1 MMKQQTNNKNNNE
14 DKNIHKTSPYDI
26 LKYMLQILVWLV
38 YCSIYYSMWVLVVHC
53 CVRTRT
59 VYQPNLVETRR
70 KQTELRVNLGLISVL
85 LLILNSHFLYGFSDL
100 VFNR

>member
-53 CVRTRT
+53 CVHTRT
-59 VYQPNLVETRR
+59 FYQPNLVETRR